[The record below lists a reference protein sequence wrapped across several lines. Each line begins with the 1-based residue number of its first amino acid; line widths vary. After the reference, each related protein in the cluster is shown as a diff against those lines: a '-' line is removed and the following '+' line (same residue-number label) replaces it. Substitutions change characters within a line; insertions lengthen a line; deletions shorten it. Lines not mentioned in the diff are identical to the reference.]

1 MVKKIYVKEN
11 FSRDKK
17 RNSVKNK
24 TDRVL
29 MELIIRKG
37 QNRKKDRWDRYKLN
51 NPSLSNRGGLA
62 FREGITVN
70 LDKGHSGGFG
80 VGSTGGGQK
89 LDSGGSLRISRQK
102 SRLGGISNVLANLAD
117 GKGRGNP
124 KLKKVESGVKKIW
137 KKYKLRF
144 RKTGPAAY

>member
-11 FSRDKK
+11 FSKDKK
-17 RNSVKNK
+17 RNSTKNK

-62 FREGITVN
+62 FREGNTVN
-70 LDKGHSGGFG
+70 LDNGLSGAF
-80 VGSTGGGQK
+80 GGGAVGGPQK
-89 LDSGGSLRISRQK
+89 ERSAK
-102 SRLGGISNVLANLAD
+102 SRAMTRHKTRLGQVSNVLTNLTD
-117 GKGRGNP
+117 KNRGNE
-124 KLKKVESGVKKIW
+124 KLKKVESGVKKFI